1 MKTTDPRDPLDRKID
16 DLLTNRPVQASAQ
29 FTAHVLAATE
39 REDSFQLSQTHAE
52 PRRHFLK
59 LALPIAAVIAVAF
72 TLAHFSTSSPDT
84 SEAPDQLAINT
95 SSANLVVT
103 PAAETELEIVS
114 SPDIQEIL
122 MLTEGLA
129 GLSQVESDII
139 NATDLLNTLNALT
152 FEIES

>member
-29 FTAHVLAATE
+29 FTAQVLAATE
-39 REDSFQLSQTHAE
+39 REDSFQLSQTYAK
-52 PRRHFLK
+52 PDGQFLR

-72 TLAHFSTSSPDT
+72 TLAHFSTSTPNASD
-84 SEAPDQLAINT
+84 AADQLAINA
-95 SSANLVVT
+95 SSQNLVVT
-103 PAAETELEIVS
+103 PAAETELEILL

-129 GLSQVESDII
+129 GLSQVEGDII

>member
-29 FTAHVLAATE
+29 FTAQVLAATE

-152 FEIES
+152 FEIKS

>member
-39 REDSFQLSQTHAE
+39 REDSFQLSQTYAK
-52 PRRHFLK
+52 PDGQFLR
-59 LALPIAAVIAVAF
+59 LALPIAAVIAVAL
-72 TLAHFSTSSPDT
+72 TLAHFSTSSPNASD
-84 SEAPDQLAINT
+84 AADQLAINT
-95 SSANLVVT
+95 SSQNLVVT
-103 PAAETELEIVS
+103 PVAETELEILL

-129 GLSQVESDII
+129 GLSQVEGDII

>member
-16 DLLTNRPVQASAQ
+16 DLLTNRPIQASAQ
-29 FTAHVLAATE
+29 FTAQVLAATE

-52 PRRHFLK
+52 PERQFLK

-72 TLAHFSTSSPDT
+72 TLAHFNTSSPDT

-95 SSANLVVT
+95 TSANLVVT

-122 MLTEGLA
+122 MLTEGLT

>member
-16 DLLTNRPVQASAQ
+16 DLLTNRPVQASAH
-29 FTAHVLAATE
+29 FTAQVLAATE

-52 PRRHFLK
+52 PEKQFLK

-95 SSANLVVT
+95 TSANLDVT
-103 PAAETELEIVS
+103 PATETELEIVS
-114 SPDIQEIL
+114 RPDIQEIL
-122 MLTEGLA
+122 MLTEGLD
-129 GLSQVESDII
+129 GLSQVERDII
-139 NATDLLNTLNALT
+139 NTTDLLNTLNALT

>member
-29 FTAHVLAATE
+29 FTAQVLAATE
-39 REDSFQLSQTHAE
+39 REDSFQLSQTYAK
-52 PRRHFLK
+52 PDGQFLR

-72 TLAHFSTSSPDT
+72 TLAHFSTSTPNASD
-84 SEAPDQLAINT
+84 AGDQLAINA
-95 SSANLVVT
+95 SSQNLVVT
-103 PAAETELEIVS
+103 PAAETELEILL

-129 GLSQVESDII
+129 GLSQVEGDII

>member
-29 FTAHVLAATE
+29 FTAQVLAATE
-39 REDSFQLSQTHAE
+39 REDSFQLSQTYAK
-52 PRRHFLK
+52 PGRQFLR

-72 TLAHFSTSSPDT
+72 ALAHFSTSTPNASD
-84 SEAPDQLAINT
+84 AADQLAINT
-95 SSANLVVT
+95 SSQNLVVT
-103 PAAETELEIVS
+103 PAAETELEILL

-129 GLSQVESDII
+129 GLSQVEGDII

>member
-29 FTAHVLAATE
+29 FTAQVLAATE
-39 REDSFQLSQTHAE
+39 REDSFQLSQTYAK
-52 PRRHFLK
+52 PDGQFLR
-59 LALPIAAVIAVAF
+59 LALPIAAVIAVAL
-72 TLAHFSTSSPDT
+72 TLAHFSTSTPNASD
-84 SEAPDQLAINT
+84 AADQLAINA
-95 SSANLVVT
+95 SSQNLVVT
-103 PAAETELEIVS
+103 PAAETELEILL

-129 GLSQVESDII
+129 GLSQVEGDII

>member
-29 FTAHVLAATE
+29 FTAQVLAATE
-39 REDSFQLSQTHAE
+39 REDSFQLSQTYAK
-52 PRRHFLK
+52 PDGQFLR
-59 LALPIAAVIAVAF
+59 LALPIAAVIAVAL
-72 TLAHFSTSSPDT
+72 TLAHFSTSSPNASD
-84 SEAPDQLAINT
+84 AADQLAINA
-95 SSANLVVT
+95 SSQNLVVT
-103 PAAETELEIVS
+103 PAAETELEILL

-129 GLSQVESDII
+129 GLSQVEGDII

>member
-29 FTAHVLAATE
+29 FTAQVLAVTE
-39 REDSFQLSQTHAE
+39 REDSFQLSQTHAK
-52 PRRHFLK
+52 PDGQFLK
-59 LALPIAAVIAVAF
+59 FALPIAAVIAVAF
-72 TLAHFSTSSPDT
+72 TLAHFSTSTPNASD
-84 SEAPDQLAINT
+84 AADQLAINA
-95 SSANLVVT
+95 SSQNLVVT
-103 PAAETELEIVS
+103 PAAETELEILL

-129 GLSQVESDII
+129 GLSQVEGDII

>member
-29 FTAHVLAATE
+29 FTAQVLAATE
-39 REDSFQLSQTHAE
+39 REDSFQLSQTYAK
-52 PRRHFLK
+52 PDGQFLR
-59 LALPIAAVIAVAF
+59 LALPIAAVIAVAL
-72 TLAHFSTSSPDT
+72 TLAHFSTSSPNASD
-84 SEAPDQLAINT
+84 AADQLAINT
-95 SSANLVVT
+95 SSQNLVVT
-103 PAAETELEIVS
+103 PVAETELEILL

-129 GLSQVESDII
+129 GLSQVEGDII

>member
-29 FTAHVLAATE
+29 FTAQVLAATE

-52 PRRHFLK
+52 PRRQFLK

>member
-29 FTAHVLAATE
+29 FTAQVLAATE
-39 REDSFQLSQTHAE
+39 REDSFQLSQTYAK
-52 PRRHFLK
+52 PDGQFLR

-72 TLAHFSTSSPDT
+72 TLAHFSTSTPNASD
-84 SEAPDQLAINT
+84 AADQLAINT
-95 SSANLVVT
+95 SSQNLVVT
-103 PAAETELEIVS
+103 PVAETELEILL

-129 GLSQVESDII
+129 GLSQVEGDII